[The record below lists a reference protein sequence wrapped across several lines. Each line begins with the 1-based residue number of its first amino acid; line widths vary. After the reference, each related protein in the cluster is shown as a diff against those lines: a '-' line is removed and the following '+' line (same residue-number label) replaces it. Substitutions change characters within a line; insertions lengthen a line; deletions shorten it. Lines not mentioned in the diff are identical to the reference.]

1 MTEIKKKY
9 KVFIKELEKTITDKE
24 ELKVVKEKFNEL
36 FIYFLDQFDKII
48 DNYDKK
54 IEEVVAI
61 QKMISTKTEIL
72 EKNVKEMQKD
82 FYEEDDYDFEII
94 CPYCNNNFVID
105 LNEETKNEIECPECN
120 NIIELDWNEED
131 CDCGECHNCSC
142 EEECDYEDDM

>member
-142 EEECDYEDDM
+142 EEDCDYEDDM